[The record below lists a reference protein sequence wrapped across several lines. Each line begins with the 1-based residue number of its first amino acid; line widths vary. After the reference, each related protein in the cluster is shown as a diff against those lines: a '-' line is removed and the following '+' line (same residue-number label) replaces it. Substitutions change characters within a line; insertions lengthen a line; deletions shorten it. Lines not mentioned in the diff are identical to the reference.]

1 MYYEFFGFRE
11 PPFSIAP
18 DPRYLYL
25 SDRHKEALAHLMY
38 GVQGQGGFIVIT
50 GEVGTGKTTVS
61 RCFIENVPD
70 HVDIALVVNPSLS
83 ARELLSAI
91 CDELEI
97 GHSPQAS
104 IKELVGLI
112 NDDLLEAYA
121 AGRHKVLMIDE
132 AQNLSAAVL
141 EQLRLLTNLE
151 TSEKK
156 LLQIVLLGQPELQ
169 DMLALPE
176 LRQLNQRVTA
186 RYHLD
191 GLGRREIEAYVRYRL
206 GVAGQRSEV
215 FSEGALKALYRHS
228 QGIPRLIN
236 LISDRALLGAYSE
249 GEHHIT
255 AAHIRKAASEVKGRG
270 NGGGNGKGAG
280 GGNGK
285 NAGKGAGNSGRKS
298 GLFMQMA
305 MLTGSALLAVILTVQ
320 WLNDYTSGS
329 REQDPVAVVGD
340 QGFVGTVERTDA
352 QGEAESFSFDD
363 RITSLADAFGA
374 LFGIWGRDYQPSQS
388 PIACDFAESEGLRCL
403 ESRMSRQGLM
413 FLNRP
418 AILHLRDG
426 SGQTGFVV
434 LKSLSGQTAR
444 IAGSDGDQTVSF
456 SSIEPFWHG
465 QVTVLWKRPPYD
477 TGSARTAGQNLL
489 DRQVWLSASLMELA
503 SQQAADRTEEDRVV
517 RMNSGEQVRWYQAK
531 KGLTVD
537 GIAGAMTIIQMH
549 NDLNVPVPRL
559 DSPVDQDDQND
570 QDGAG

>member
-70 HVDIALVVNPSLS
+70 HVDIALVLNPNLS
-83 ARELLSAI
+83 APELLSAI

-97 GHSPQAS
+97 AHPPQAS
-104 IKELVGLI
+104 VKTLVSLI
-112 NDDLLEAYA
+112 NDDLLAAYA

-191 GLGRREIEAYVRYRL
+191 GLERREIEAYVRYRL
-206 GVAGQRSEV
+206 GVAGLKGEI
-215 FSEGALKALYRHS
+215 FSAGAIKALYRYS

-249 GEHHIT
+249 GEHQIT
-255 AAHIRKAASEVKGRG
+255 AAHVRKAASEINGRA
-270 NGGGNGKGAG
+270 GGNPGRSRAG
-280 GGNGK
+280 
-285 NAGKGAGNSGRKS
+285 R
-298 GLFMQMA
+298 FMPIA
-305 MLTGSALLAVILTVQ
+305 MLGGSAILAVILTLQ
-320 WLNDYTSGS
+320 WVNGYAPVAGDP
-329 REQDPVAVVGD
+329 DPVVVAGNPE
-340 QGFVGTVERTDA
+340 FVGAIERTDA
-352 QGEAESFSFDD
+352 QEKPQNADAVAADPGRESFSFDD
-363 RITSLADAFGA
+363 RMGSLGEAFEG
-374 LFGIWGRDYQPSQS
+374 LFGIWGSEYQVSRS
-388 PIACDFAESEGLRCL
+388 PIACNFAESEGLKCL
-403 ESRMSRQGLM
+403 ETRMSRQGLV

-418 AILHLRDG
+418 AILHLRDS
-426 SGQTGFVV
+426 SGQTGFIV
-434 LKSLSGQTAR
+434 LKSLRGQTAR
-444 IAGSDGDQTVSF
+444 IATTDGERTVGF
-456 SSIEPFWHG
+456 GSIEPFWYG
-465 QVTVLWKRPPYD
+465 QFTVLWKLPSYQQASRE
-477 TGSARTAGQNLL
+477 A
-489 DRQVWLSASLMELA
+489 WLSARLMELA
-503 SQQAADRTEEDRVV
+503 GQQAGSRTEEDRVV
-517 RMNSGEQVRWYQAK
+517 RMNTDDQVRWYQAK
-531 KGLTVD
+531 KGLSVD

-549 NDLNVPVPRL
+549 NDLEAPVPRL
-559 DSPVDQDDQND
+559 DSAVDQDPRSDRN
-570 QDGAG
+570 GAG